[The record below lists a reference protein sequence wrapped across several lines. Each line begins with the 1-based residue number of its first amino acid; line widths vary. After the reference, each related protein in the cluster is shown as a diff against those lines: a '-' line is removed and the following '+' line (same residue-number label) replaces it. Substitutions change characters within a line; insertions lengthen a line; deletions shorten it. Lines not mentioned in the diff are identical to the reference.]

1 MSKSN
6 ISFYMINVQASG
18 KVTGALVSESLSE
31 IGESKKNIS
40 AAGQKANRD
49 TPLLQIRLNPVHVWK
64 DVTHITSAAFSG
76 SLSGPAL
83 NLCPPFTS
91 TFLNGIANAVTT
103 ESVTSTQSSVL
114 RIKDKPLTVT
124 YVEEAK
130 AGPGC
135 RSRVLRCQPA

>member
-18 KVTGALVSESLSE
+18 KVIGALVSESLSE

-76 SLSGPAL
+76 SLSGPAIH
-83 NLCPPFTS
+83 LCPPSPPPFS
-91 TFLNGIANAVTT
+91 T
-103 ESVTSTQSSVL
+103 E
-114 RIKDKPLTVT
+114 
-124 YVEEAK
+124 
-130 AGPGC
+130 
-135 RSRVLRCQPA
+135 